1 MKWLTLVLELCL
13 SVVSMKNHLNC
24 VKVEAIVYL
33 QFLQKAALTAELC
46 S

>member
-13 SVVSMKNHLNC
+13 SVVSMKKHLNC

-33 QFLQKAALTAELC
+33 QFLLKAALTAELH